1 MQELRYSLYNH
12 SMTMKTDEELMELL
26 DDLIARNK
34 TDLRLGPEDK
44 YRLRYLEW
52 KSRKYAK
59 GFNEVYKDID
69 VDKVMA
75 MRHDQLMTD
84 TEIGKA
90 MGLDYKVINRL
101 VKFFDI
107 RVDEDRQAEFDQHKK
122 EFMAESRK
130 KPRKQTPE
138 ERAHRKET
146 FRKLRESGKMSEIVK
161 RRKATLQRKYGADN
175 TMHIQ
180 SIKDKVAKTNMEKYG
195 SRSPM
200 GNKDVR
206 KRAEKTLNERYGV
219 DHSAFESK
227 EVQDKAR
234 KTMYERY
241 GGTGVAVPEIKEKV
255 KKTNLRKYGVE
266 WATQIPEA
274 REKAKESYLRKYG
287 FDNPSKADEVKK
299 RINDTFMERY
309 GCRYPEPEYRSE
321 GPRVRKRVSKLNL
334 AIGHAIE
341 QEFKGCEVSYEPKI
355 GTIGNA
361 DIKVILDD
369 KQFILDINPTATHN
383 TLIPFACLISGCSQ
397 PCHNPRHKTVKKDY
411 HHKRAEEARRLGMVY
426 GQFYQWNSMDTIRGW
441 IHAQLGDF
449 EDEQIV
455 SLEQVDDTE
464 VERFIDDNG
473 LNPIPSDHA
482 RLYEMQANN
491 NRIAVCSITPLSNED
506 KTVVWILHR
515 PYNLQYTKAMH
526 ETVLKQI
533 RTDYPDYRIIEYV
546 DYNYED
552 PTGLQRIGHTQP
564 MLVWARND
572 SSKAILNINDQ
583 SEQGNAMI
591 EDGWLPVYVDG
602 YEVYES
608 D

>member
-1 MQELRYSLYNH
+1 MYNH

-34 TDLRLGPEDK
+34 TDLRLDPKDK

-59 GFNEVYKDID
+59 GFNEDYKDID

-84 TEIGKA
+84 TEIGKT

-101 VKFFDI
+101 IKFFGI
-107 RVDEDRQAEFDQHKK
+107 QVDEDRQAEFDQHKK
-122 EFMAESRK
+122 KFMAESRK

-180 SIKDKVAKTNMEKYG
+180 SIKDKVAKTNMKKYG

-219 DHSAFESK
+219 EHSSFESK
-227 EVQDKAR
+227 EIQDKAR

-321 GPRVRKRVSKLNL
+321 GPRVRKRISKLNL

-341 QEFKGCEVSYEPKI
+341 QEFKGCKVSYEPKI

-361 DIKVILDD
+361 DIKVVLDD

-397 PCHNPRHKTVKKDY
+397 PCHNPRHKTIKKDY

-449 EDEQIV
+449 EDERVV

-464 VERFIDDNG
+464 AERFIDGNG

-482 RLYEMQANN
+482 RLYGMQANT

-515 PYNLQYTKAMH
+515 PYTLQYTKAMH

-552 PTGLQRIGHTQP
+552 PIELQRIGHTQP

-572 SSKAILNINDQ
+572 SPKAILNINDQ
-583 SEQGNAMI
+583 SEQDNAMI
-591 EDGWLPVYVDG
+591 EDGWLPVYVDE
-602 YEVYES
+602 YEVYDS